1 MPDASF
7 YQTQRLALR
16 PPGRDDLTQ
25 VFQRIASDPR
35 VTRLVAWPM
44 HTTIKDTEDFLA
56 FSRAEWARWP
66 AGPLLIT
73 SRKDGTLLGSTGLAF
88 ETAYRASTGFVLA
101 RDAWGSG
108 IASEALAA
116 MVSIAAGAG
125 VRRLYALC
133 HVQHQRSVR
142 VLERCGFVREG
153 TLRRHTVFPNLEMT
167 EPQDVF
173 CYAQIV
179 LLPSENRP
187 QSP

>member
-1 MPDASF
+1 MSDAAF

-16 PPGRDDLTQ
+16 PPCRDDLAE
-25 VFQRIASDPR
+25 VFQRIASDPL
-35 VTRLVAWPM
+35 VTRFVAWPV
-44 HTTIKDTEDFLA
+44 HTTIKDTEAFLA
-56 FSRAEWARWP
+56 FSASEWAKWP

-73 SRKDGTLLGSTGLAF
+73 SRKDGTILGSTGLAF
-88 ETAYRASTGFVLA
+88 ETPHRASTGFVLA

-108 IASEALAA
+108 FASEALGA

-133 HVQHQRSVR
+133 HVQHERSVR

-153 TLRRHTVFPNLEMT
+153 TLRKHTVFPNLGMT

-173 CYAQIV
+173 CYAQI
-179 LLPSENRP
+179 LGPHPL
-187 QSP
+187 